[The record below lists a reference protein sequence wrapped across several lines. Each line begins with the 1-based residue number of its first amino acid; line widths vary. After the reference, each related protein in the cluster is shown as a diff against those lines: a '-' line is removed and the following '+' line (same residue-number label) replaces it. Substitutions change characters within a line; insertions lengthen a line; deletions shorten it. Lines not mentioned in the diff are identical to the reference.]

1 MINIVVT
8 KPVEWTQQCNGQ
20 DTKKQ
25 KPTKMPDTCFDN
37 QTEIYE
43 AAVNSVTYGTEK
55 ATPTED
61 DEGVK
66 SVFLV
71 KGEQVR
77 V

>member
-1 MINIVVT
+1 
-8 KPVEWTQQCNGQ
+8 
-20 DTKKQ
+20 
-25 KPTKMPDTCFDN
+25 MPDTCFDN